1 MKPLINLPRN
11 LLARVPLLLLVGLML
26 ILSNTEVRAQATI
39 TQDVGVSSTIFLSDG
54 GPYGWTD
61 LTAVSGQDLVITD
74 SGAGSELQATGTVT
88 LTLPTTSWE
97 WVPGQCVA
105 TVSGGGGNVT
115 FAQGG
120 TAQQLVLTLNAAAI
134 PAAGNITVTVLAAR
148 SASSVVAAVSA
159 TNIAVTGNT
168 MTSMTNAAWGTT
180 VAVVAGS
187 AITWTTPDADGD
199 STDLADG
206 DGGWDIATTFSA
218 TDVHDSDYALW
229 WHTDS
234 TVLDLSVND
243 GAQRA
248 ERDSSAVEVNAW
260 IDISGAPT
268 SISLLTADLQDYDI
282 YGVEYYL
289 FATTT
294 ESGTRKVGRCGPIRV
309 FHYPTNNRDLADPN
323 SVNDMVDF
331 TSNNTDYLD
340 SGLLFALD
348 SGTENGTGVTSV
360 TWTLQTVDFDHN
372 ADIRL
377 YYSTSATLSESD
389 LVVAGTQ
396 GSETI
401 TGLTGATLLA
411 ATDTLKENE
420 DPDYTWSIYTDD
432 DTYVPAGTY
441 YIYVVSNDGYN
452 QDVDVAHSQYS
463 SQTYVVV
470 HNPIL
475 VLQDPW
481 VDATANPF
489 TFPAGSQR
497 YINLNW
503 GLTVAGDQDPDNSAT
518 IRFYLDNDGGNDD
531 VADFNQTTISTLTA
545 TATATD
551 DAVANGELIYTT
563 TISEDPDHQW
573 DNHADIDMSLWSSA
587 FQASVATADAAGDLH
602 IYAVITSGTQSRIT
616 TFASEDGN
624 YVVTAAENLA
634 NANVAISNAQDAFVV
649 SPPDLGGEVSWGEAY
664 RIAWDFAWNFGQTTQ
679 NILLL
684 LGDVDM
690 RTQATFNGSYGTGVL
705 GLADL
710 SNDLWVMNSSDG
722 TVANNTGADVIS
734 GPSFD
739 GSFDFQPHTMT
750 GASIN
755 GAQTL
760 AADMTNEGTYYVYLV
775 VSTAASGTI
784 AADANTVF
792 QAPGALRIS
801 SESGPTTW
809 GYNMFPNNFSVA
821 HGDTITFQV
830 FPNSGVATAEIA
842 AVYIDADTTYWDV
855 VDATE
860 PFTVGSAFTGT
871 NVVENGNHG
880 GNTSGGYHHLNF
892 VYGAT
897 GSADANLD
905 GGTNELCSFQ
915 LVHKHTTTSNPEN
928 TFVTFS
934 QDVNGGRYTA
944 FYNGGG
950 NLLPVSV
957 QVPAA
962 NAESYPRATIEGTVD
977 LQLVTDYTGIQ
988 ATIALA
994 PEGAIHGVELWDA
1007 LYLSSNDDNATEPGV
1022 QVNLNEYGEFSLV
1035 NIPNG
1040 EYDVTVHVDGWLDQT
1055 VDAQLQF
1062 GDHRGDTDP
1071 IYTDRQTQT
1080 ITQQRLQYLAG
1091 DCAGYTDY
1099 LDVVNPDNQVDATDL
1114 TAVKN
1119 AYNARPDSTDT
1130 WNALCDFNR
1139 NSWIEIQDLNV
1150 TNANQGSNGVP
1161 LIYRTGLPNTG
1172 ATFRLPEVPE
1182 TMRRGEELVL
1192 AITLDNA
1199 SDVRAY
1205 DLRLV
1210 APGFEV
1216 VSLDHSGL
1224 LGEWSEATYLSQNT
1238 GSELVWAGAIKG
1250 CQREGFAGEAV
1261 VATATLRALRDGKP
1275 SLRLVSGSVIN
1286 SGNEFQA
1293 TALDNSA
1300 VLPGT
1305 FELGHNYP
1313 NPFNPNTNITFAL
1326 PTDAFVTLSVYN
1338 MLGQKVSTLVA
1349 DQLVAGHHQVT
1360 WNGRNEAGIQ
1370 VASGLYI
1377 YQMDAP
1383 GFSKAHKM
1391 ILLK

>member
-11 LLARVPLLLLVGLML
+11 LLARVPLLLLVGLLL
-26 ILSNTEVRAQATI
+26 ILQNTEVRAQATI
-39 TQDVGVSSTIFLSDG
+39 TTAVGVSSTIFLSDG

-61 LTAVSGQDLVITD
+61 LTAVSGQNLVITD
-74 SGAGSELQATGTVT
+74 SGAGGELQATGTVT

-120 TAQQLVLTLNAAAI
+120 SAQQLVLTLNAAGI

-148 SASSVVAAVSA
+148 STTNVTAAVAATA
-159 TNIAVTGNT
+159 IAVTGNT

-180 VAVVAGS
+180 IAVVAGS

-206 DGGWDIATTFSA
+206 DAGWDIGTTFSA
-218 TDVHDSDYALW
+218 TDVHGSDYALW

-234 TVLDLSVND
+234 TVIDLSVND

-248 ERDSSAVEVNAW
+248 ERDSSGVEVNAW
-260 IDISGAPT
+260 IDIAGAPT
-268 SISLLTADLQDYDI
+268 TISLLTADLQDYQL

-289 FATTT
+289 FATTP

-309 FHYPTNNRDLADPN
+309 FHYPTNNLSLTNPN
-323 SVNDMVDF
+323 NVNDMVDF

-348 SGTENGTGVTSV
+348 NGAEDGTGVTSV
-360 TWTLQTVDFDHN
+360 TWTLQTIDFDHN
-372 ADIRL
+372 ADVRL
-377 YYSTSATLSESD
+377 YYSTSALLTESD
-389 LVVAGTQ
+389 LVVSGAD

-411 ATDTLKENE
+411 DADTLREN
-420 DPDYTWSIYTDD
+420 DHPDYTWSIYTDD
-432 DTYVPAGTY
+432 TDFVPAGTY
-441 YIYVVSNDGYN
+441 YIYVASNDGYH
-452 QDVDVAHSQYS
+452 QDLDIAHSQFAG
-463 SQTYVVV
+463 QTYVVA

-475 VLQDPW
+475 IIQDPW
-481 VDATANPF
+481 VDAVANPF

-503 GLTVAGDQDPDNSAT
+503 GLTIAGDQDPDHAAT
-518 IRFYLDNDGGNDD
+518 IRFYLDDDTGNND
-531 VADFNQTTISTLTA
+531 VADFNQTTIATLTA

-551 DAVANGELIYTT
+551 DLVSNGELIYEA
-563 TISEDPDHQW
+563 TINENPDHQW
-573 DNHADIDMSLWSSA
+573 DNHVDIDMSLWTAA
-587 FQASVATADAAGDLH
+587 FQAAVATADAAGDLH
-602 IYAVITSGTQSRIT
+602 IYGVITSGTQSRIT

-624 YVVTAAENLA
+624 YVVTAAENIA
-634 NANVAISNAQDAFVV
+634 NANVAISNAQDAFVN

-664 RIAWDFAWNFGQTTQ
+664 RIAWDFAWNFGQTNQ
-679 NILLL
+679 NVLLL
-684 LGDVDM
+684 LSDVDM
-690 RTQATFNGSYGTGVL
+690 RTQATFNGTYGTGVL

-710 SNDLWVMNSSDG
+710 SNDIWVMNSSDG
-722 TVANNTGADVIS
+722 TIAGNTGTDVIS

-750 GASIN
+750 GNSIN

-775 VSTAASGTI
+775 VSTTAGGVI

-809 GYNMFPNNFSVA
+809 GYNMLPNNFAVA
-821 HGDTITFQV
+821 HGDTITFSV
-830 FPNSGVATAEIA
+830 YPNSGVATAEIA

-855 VDATE
+855 VDPTS
-860 PFTVGSAFTGT
+860 PFTIGASFTST
-871 NVVENGNHG
+871 NIVENSNNA
-880 GNTSGGYHHLNF
+880 GNTAGGQHHLNF

-905 GGTNELCSFQ
+905 GGTAELASFQ
-915 LVHKHTTTSNPEN
+915 LVHKHNGTDNPQN
-928 TFVTFS
+928 TFVTFA

-988 ATIALA
+988 ATIALS

-1007 LYLSSNDDNATEPGV
+1007 LYLSTNDDNATEPGV
-1022 QVNLNEYGEFSLV
+1022 QVNLNEYGEFSLTK
-1035 NIPNG
+1035 IPTG

-1055 VDAQLQF
+1055 VNAVLQY
-1062 GDHRGDTDP
+1062 GDHTGDTDP

-1099 LDVVNPDNQVDATDL
+1099 LGATTPDNQIDATDL

-1119 AYNARPDSTDT
+1119 AYNARPDSTS
-1130 WNALCDFNR
+1130 WNTLCDFNR
-1139 NSWIEIQDLNV
+1139 NSWVEIQDLNV

-1161 LIYRTGLPNTG
+1161 LIYRTGLPNSG
-1172 ATFRLPEVPE
+1172 VTFRAPELPEY
-1182 TMRRGEELVL
+1182 MRRGEEVVV

-1199 SDVRAY
+1199 GDVRAY
-1205 DLRLV
+1205 DLRMV
-1210 APGFEV
+1210 APGMEV
-1216 VSLDHSGL
+1216 VSLDHGNL
-1224 LGEWSEATYLSQNT
+1224 LGDWTEATYLSQT
-1238 GSELVWAGAIKG
+1238 SGSELLWAGAIKG
-1250 CQREGFAGEAV
+1250 CQRDGFAGEAV

-1275 SLRLVSGSVIN
+1275 SVRLVSGEVIN
-1286 SGNEFQA
+1286 SGNEYQA
-1293 TALDNSA
+1293 AALDNSA
-1300 VLPGT
+1300 VVPET
-1305 FELGHNYP
+1305 FELGNNYP
-1313 NPFNPNTNITFAL
+1313 NPFNPATTINFAL
-1326 PTDAFVTLSVYN
+1326 PTDAFVKLSVYN
-1338 MLGQKVSTLVA
+1338 MLGQRVSTLVA

-1360 WNGRNEAGIQ
+1360 WNGRNDAGIQ